1 MLRFLDGKRFK
12 FFKPS
17 NYKLNIVFLQK
28 NMNLIYKKTFLILS
42 VLIVY
47 FLLVNNWFFP
57 MMGSG
62 STVVEILGLF
72 LFIFGGIEA
81 IHLIRKILKIK

>member
-1 MLRFLDGKRFK
+1 
-12 FFKPS
+12 
-17 NYKLNIVFLQK
+17 
-28 NMNLIYKKTFLILS
+28 MNLIYKKTFLILS

-47 FLLVNNWFFP
+47 FILVNNWFFP

-72 LFIFGGIEA
+72 LFIFGGIEV
-81 IHLIRKILKIK
+81 IYLIRKVLKIK